1 MVNDS
6 TPVLAYKAI
15 GKYFSESAPCAA
27 TPRAAAQ
34 SFFALHPDKRKC
46 AVQEGVLEQGFF
58 RVTYSL
64 VAGSSKPRVFEGVTR
79 KTILQLPD
87 GDPSAPSPL
96 MTP

>member
-15 GKYFSESAPCAA
+15 GKYFSESGQCAQ

-46 AVQEGVLEQGFF
+46 CVYEGVLEQGFF
-58 RVTYSL
+58 RVSYSL
-64 VAGSSKPRVFEGVTR
+64 VGGTSMPRVFEGITR
-79 KTILQLPD
+79 KTMLELPNV
-87 GDPSAPSPL
+87 DPSFPPL
-96 MTP
+96 QNQG